1 MTRHPPF
8 QSCDEAIADPL
19 IRRAL
24 YLNPPPPDTPPEP
37 PRYIGLVET
46 PGAARP
52 KDVVRGRCG
61 VAGCEGHR
69 LPRHRLRHARVCC
82 CVCRNETTAADD
94 HLVSLL
100 DGRPGW
106 TCEAGACREAVAG
119 GGQAGRRHHP
129 SPLPPPRR
137 LPPRPV
143 MRMACPLLHPLPPP
157 PPRWLRWLGTRILWL
172 LLLRR
177 MITAPRCRCG
187 QRQAGSRVV
196 HPCTLSRSGLWRG
209 QRRRGAGEA

>member
-119 GGQAGRRHHP
+119 GGQA
-129 SPLPPPRR
+129 
-137 LPPRPV
+137 V
-143 MRMACPLLHPLPPP
+143 APPP
-157 PPRWLRWLGTRILWL
+157 PQPAPSATPAPATPSDEDGLPDAPPSTTPSPALAALARYADFVAAAAATDDHGAPMPLWPEAARLEGGPPMHVKQEWFVEGTK
-172 LLLRR
+172 
-177 MITAPRCRCG
+177 AE
-187 QRQAGSRVV
+187 
-196 HPCTLSRSGLWRG
+196 
-209 QRRRGAGEA
+209 RRG